1 MKKRKKG
8 TAARHSRTT
17 PHART
22 KSRAPAGSKHA
33 KHARKEGARPQSH
46 AARARTVTAGKAR
59 KGRRTAT
66 SSPEGVFALSDDCT
80 VAESA
85 ALKSGLLQNLAL
97 PTPVTLDI
105 GSVQRIDTA
114 GIQLIAAFVR
124 EREALGLQVQWR
136 GTAPAFTSAARL
148 LGVASVLRLP
158 EPPR

>member
-8 TAARHSRTT
+8 TAVRHSRTT
-17 PHART
+17 SFVRT
-22 KSRAPAGSKHA
+22 KPRTPAGSQRA
-33 KHARKEGARPQSH
+33 KKQGAPR
-46 AARARTVTAGKAR
+46 AARARGAGAAA
-59 KGRRTAT
+59 KGRAAKSAR
-66 SSPEGVFALSDDCT
+66 EGVLALSADCT

-85 ALKSGLLQNLAL
+85 ALKSDLLQNLAL

-124 EREALGLQVQWR
+124 EREALGLQVHWS
-136 GTAPAFTSAARL
+136 GSAPAFSSAARL

-158 EPPR
+158 EQPQ